1 MSRPRAFLLDS
12 HSLLW
17 LLDGNPRLSSRHRHR
32 LDGAEAV
39 VVSAASIW
47 ELAIKRALGRLTT
60 PPDFVAIIAAS
71 SLVPLSVRMEHAE
84 LAGSLPLHHRDPFD
98 RMLVAQAML
107 EGLVLVTAD
116 PELQLYGVPLLTV

>member
-12 HSLLW
+12 RSLLW
-17 LLDGNPRLSSRHRHR
+17 LLDGNPRLSSRHHHR

-60 PPDFVAIIAAS
+60 PPDFVAAIEA
-71 SLVPLSVRMEHAE
+71 
-84 LAGSLPLHHRDPFD
+84 
-98 RMLVAQAML
+98 
-107 EGLVLVTAD
+107 
-116 PELQLYGVPLLTV
+116 LLTV

>member
-60 PPDFVAIIAAS
+60 PPDFVAIIEAS
-71 SLVPLSVRMEHAE
+71 SLVSLPVRMEHAE

-116 PELQLYGVPLLTV
+116 PEMQLYGVPLLTV